1 MVKWWLIDVNWWFG
15 NLAWSQTSTI
25 VGHRRVNPHRSI
37 VQAGPRLQVLE
48 PKKNIKQPETFV
60 CVSCSE
66 DSLCKWLEHVRTG
79 ETTTYLWLGVQVG
92 NHKWITFKCHR
103 GSDLWME
110 QIHTETGVHFGV
122 PRRAALLQDPS
133 SCGESHAGCQDLAG
147 ACDWTHVSK
156 N

>member
-1 MVKWWLIDVNWWFG
+1 MVWQFSMEPNLNHRWPPEGESPSIDSSS
-15 NLAWSQTSTI
+15 WSKTPSPWTQ
-25 VGHRRVNPHRSI
+25 
-37 VQAGPRLQVLE
+37 
-48 PKKNIKQPETFV
+48 KNIKQPETFV